1 MPPSSGT
8 LEEGF
13 CTAFPSVGIKSRSG
27 LHARP
32 MNHAIE
38 KPNRAPEPKPRPP
51 RMPKGAH
58 GGRAHGEG
66 RALASAPVGDAG
78 TDDAPVGDAG
88 TDDAPVGDAEG
99 VEDPAASVVVARHVA
114 RPVPAEC

>member
-1 MPPSSGT
+1 LPPSSGT

-78 TDDAPVGDAG
+78 TDDE
-88 TDDAPVGDAEG
+88 PVGDAEG
-99 VEDPAASVVVARHVA
+99 VEDPAASVDVA

>member
-13 CTAFPSVGIKSRSG
+13 STAFPSVGIKSRSG

-78 TDDAPVGDAG
+78 TDDAPVGDA
-88 TDDAPVGDAEG
+88 EG
-99 VEDPAASVVVARHVA
+99 VEDPAVSVDVARL
-114 RPVPAEC
+114 VPAEC